1 MATRVCV
8 LDGGDPKD
16 SENTLNSFLTKRDGN
31 AFWQIG
37 ADMYVP
43 VDLSSSPL
51 PWHGAVYRWRGYW
64 TPVMGASGPW
74 RRRWDSVAKGPSSDS
89 KPRIKGQFFSK
100 VSRCVSDIFQNKNCR
115 ACRFLPPLFKK
126 ICLIVFNSI
135 EVLQTV
141 DDDFGLIPWYKREE
155 SVISLVTIPSMLEL
169 ISF

>member
-1 MATRVCV
+1 
-8 LDGGDPKD
+8 
-16 SENTLNSFLTKRDGN
+16 
-31 AFWQIG
+31 
-37 ADMYVP
+37 MYVP

-64 TPVMGASGPW
+64 TPGMGASGPW

-141 DDDFGLIPWYKREE
+141 DDDLGLILWYKREE
-155 SVISLVTIPSMLEL
+155 SGIFLVTTYSLDVRAYKLLANHGVQKSTQIIVWYGGSVLRTPFLINETWISRKIP
-169 ISF
+169 